1 MVSVYDLNAIV
12 NIVMAGLVLHS
23 SVLVY
28 RCGLLPKWLFA
39 MFWIC
44 CLGWIALYAVVLL
57 NNPLNLDSVTLGR
70 IFIRPLITLTL
81 GTIASTFIDRYRKCR
96 PNC

>member
-1 MVSVYDLNAIV
+1 MTYVYEINAAV
-12 NIVMAGLVLHS
+12 NITMSGLVLYS

-28 RCGLLPKWLFA
+28 RYGWIPRYLFA
-39 MFWIC
+39 SFIVC

-57 NNPLNLDSVTLGR
+57 HNPLNIDSILLGR

-81 GTIASTFIDRYRKCR
+81 GTIAATFIYRLKLCR
-96 PNC
+96 PN